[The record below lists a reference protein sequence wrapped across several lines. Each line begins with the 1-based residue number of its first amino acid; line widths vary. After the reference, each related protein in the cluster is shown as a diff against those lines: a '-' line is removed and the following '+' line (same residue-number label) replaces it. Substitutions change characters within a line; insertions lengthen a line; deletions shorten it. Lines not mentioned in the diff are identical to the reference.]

1 MFAVAAGL
9 YDPNCE
15 VLFVLAEAPWG
26 YLQCQYLNPKTY
38 TKELLSDRVYIYIY
52 IYIHTYAY
60 IYIYMHTHTFQNE
73 QGTPDVLV
81 LRAQVVESIR
91 DFRTRYKRTSAA
103 TSVARLQA
111 AISRS
116 SERQGIGWWLRA

>member
-1 MFAVAAGL
+1 MIPSVRFFLCLPKLPGL
-9 YDPNCE
+9 NCPG
-15 VLFVLAEAPWG
+15 VWAWG
-26 YLQCQYLNPKTY
+26 YLQCQYLNPKTC

-52 IYIHTYAY
+52 IHMHIY
-60 IYIYMHTHTFQNE
+60 IYIYIYACMHTHTFQHE
-73 QGTPDVLV
+73 QGTPDVWV

-103 TSVARLQA
+103 TTVARLQA

-116 SERQGIGWWLRA
+116 SER